1 MGTGIYAAKRLKNVA
16 ATATLLGLFACAPHP
31 TPYQAAGPTPYGYSE
46 QQIETNRFRVSFS
59 GNTDTPRPAVENA
72 LLYRA
77 AELTKARGYDYFIV
91 VGTDTEPTTK
101 YWSTIDS
108 MGGFGGW
115 GGHHWGGV
123 GLDIGTATSRPIT
136 NYTAYAD
143 GVLMKGKKPEDEPR
157 AFSADD
163 VLKTVGPAL
172 IR

>member
-1 MGTGIYAAKRLKNVA
+1 MGIGIYAPKWLKNVA
-16 ATATLLGLFACAPHP
+16 ATATLLTIFGCAPNP

-46 QQIETNRFRVSFS
+46 QQLESNRFRVMFS

-77 AELTKARGYDYFIV
+77 AEITKARGYDYFVV

-108 MGGFGGW
+108 IGGFGGW
-115 GGHHWGGV
+115 GYPHWGGI
-123 GLDIGTATSRPIT
+123 GLDVGTATSRPIT

-143 GVLMKGKKPEDEPR
+143 VVLMKGQKPASEPR
-157 AFSADD
+157 AYSADD

-172 IR
+172 IH